1 MPLMRISSEQAVLI
15 RREVLNLAGNSAR
28 VWLFGSR
35 VRDDARGG
43 DVDLLVEVDGAVAE
57 PALLS
62 ARLGARV
69 SRSMH
74 GRKVDVL
81 IEAPNLMRLP
91 IHAVAHAEGLE
102 L

>member
-1 MPLMRISSEQAVLI
+1 MRISPEQAVMI
-15 RREVLNLAGNSAR
+15 RQEVLTLAGSSAR

-35 VRDDARGG
+35 VRDEARGG
-43 DVDLLVEVDGAVAE
+43 DVDLLVEVDEAVTE

-69 SRSMH
+69 SKSMH

-81 IEAPNLMRLP
+81 IEAPNLLRLP
-91 IHAVAHAEGLE
+91 IHAVAHAEGIRL
-102 L
+102 

>member
-1 MPLMRISSEQAVLI
+1 M
-15 RREVLNLAGNSAR
+15 LNLAGDSAR
-28 VWLFGSR
+28 GWLFGSR
-35 VRDDARGG
+35 VRDEAHGG
-43 DVDLLVEVDGAVAE
+43 DVYLLVEVDKAVAE

-81 IEAPNLMRLP
+81 IQVPKLLRLP
-91 IHAVAHAEGLE
+91 IHAEAHAEGIKL
-102 L
+102 